1 MAWYRWGGAIEGR
14 TAYTGVPK
22 KWSFT
27 TTLPKLIFTSTPS
40 LQDEETIIG
49 LITYIM
55 TELLRIR
62 GAANRI
68 FLLDHFSR
76 SLISMTDSD
85 HAS

>member
-14 TAYTGVPK
+14 MAYTGVPK
-22 KWSFT
+22 QWSST
-27 TTLPKLIFTSTPS
+27 TALPKLILTSTPS

-49 LITYIM
+49 LITYIL
-55 TELLRIR
+55 TELLRIQ